1 MNDLKILNRG
11 RTDLLNPMSD
21 EEMNFLTGG
30 VDSQV
35 EVSCKKGYTSME
47 CKCGYQGPAFL
58 TDGSG
63 DSEASVTLSP

>member
-30 VDSQV
+30 VDSR
-35 EVSCKKGYTSME
+35 
-47 CKCGYQGPAFL
+47 
-58 TDGSG
+58 
-63 DSEASVTLSP
+63 